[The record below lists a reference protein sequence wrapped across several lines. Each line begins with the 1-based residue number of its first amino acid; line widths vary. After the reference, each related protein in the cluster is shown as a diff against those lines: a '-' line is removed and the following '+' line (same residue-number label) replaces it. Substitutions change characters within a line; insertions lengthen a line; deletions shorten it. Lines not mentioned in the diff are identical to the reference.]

1 MLSGGDCVSTEPVLT
16 CSPPFLLN
24 QSFCFGNDL
33 TTGFHDTYSLGP
45 LIGEGAFSKV
55 KGATTLKGKNKGTM
69 VAVKCIDRQNL
80 PKEDE
85 EDLLEEV
92 RLQAS

>member
-1 MLSGGDCVSTEPVLT
+1 MYAT
-16 CSPPFLLN
+16 
-24 QSFCFGNDL
+24 CFGNCS
-33 TTGFHDTYSLGP
+33 TTGFHETYSLGP

-55 KGATTLKGKNKGTM
+55 KGATTQKGKHKGRL

-80 PKEDE
+80 PREDE

-92 RLQAS
+92 R